1 MVADAF
7 FSNLLRVQTMHLLSD
22 DQAQQLTGG
31 RFRSFLST
39 SSGLRSRRGFGLLLS
54 NSMFSLRSL
63 FSNVNQVNVAVN
75 LALNG
80 GTVINNQANILA
92 INTIL

>member
-1 MVADAF
+1 MVAGAF
-7 FSNLLRVQTMHLLSD
+7 FSNHFHVQTMHLLSD

-31 RFRSFLST
+31 SFRSFLS
-39 SSGLRSRRGFGLLLS
+39 SSAGLSSRRGFGLLLS

-75 LALNG
+75 MALNG
-80 GTVINNQANILA
+80 GTVINNQANVLT

>member
-1 MVADAF
+1 
-7 FSNLLRVQTMHLLSD
+7 MHLLSD

-39 SSGLRSRRGFGLLLS
+39 SSGLRSRRGSGLLLS

-80 GTVINNQANILA
+80 GTVINNQANVLA
-92 INTIL
+92 INSSL

>member
-1 MVADAF
+1 
-7 FSNLLRVQTMHLLSD
+7 MHPLSD

-31 RFRSFLST
+31 SFRSFFSS
-39 SSGLRSRRGFGLLLS
+39 SSGLRSRGGFGLLLS

-63 FSNVNQVNVAVN
+63 FANVNQVNVAVN

-80 GTVINNQANILA
+80 GTVINNQANVLT
-92 INTIL
+92 INSSV